1 MESQHSTFAH
11 TTQTMR
17 LQGPLEWP
25 VPPFAPRMPWADDD
39 GPMMVCIETPR
50 GYEVDGQMLGFDV
63 MLQSLIFRFDE
74 LGRSLRVDF
83 RRMRR
88 ITLRQPL
95 ADETAR
101 QTFAGHLR
109 KFRVA
114 LTGGGVIT
122 GRTAGHVETRAGLY
136 LFTPDDDEFT
146 LYRAFVPTAAYTR
159 CVLGPSVEEDAAL
172 RWIAR
177 PRDLADALDAGS
189 LRRKVLAIGEAI
201 HDLGLVSARQLAVAL
216 SRQTVQQRVPLG
228 EMLVAEG
235 LLSRA
240 DLRTALGHKMGYPL
254 VDLRQFDLDTP
265 ALRCVPLDV
274 AFDCNALPLLLRGR
288 QLVVAVDNLA
298 RVAQLGSLPQ
308 TVGLKIVPVLARRQH
323 IEVALVRAY
332 REFGAHV
339 WSEPQ
344 RAWKHTAPMPA

>member
-1 MESQHSTFAH
+1 
-11 TTQTMR
+11 MR

-25 VPPFAPRMPWADDD
+25 VPPFAPRMPWSDDD
-39 GPMMVCIETPR
+39 APMPVTIETPR

-74 LGRSLRVDF
+74 DGRSLRVDF
-83 RRMRR
+83 RRLRR
-88 ITLRQPL
+88 VTLRQPL
-95 ADETAR
+95 VDATAR
-101 QTFAGHLR
+101 QTFASHLR

-114 LTGGGVIT
+114 LTGGGAIT

-136 LFTPDDDEFT
+136 LFTPDENEYT
-146 LYRAFVPTAAYTR
+146 LHRAFVPTASYTR
-159 CVLGPSVEEDAAL
+159 CVLGPSVEEEAAL
-172 RWIAR
+172 RWIGR
-177 PRDLADALDAGS
+177 PRDLADALDAGT

-216 SRQTVQQRVPLG
+216 TRQVAHQRVPLG
-228 EMLVAEG
+228 ELLVTEG

-254 VDLRQFDLDTP
+254 VDLRHFDLEAA

-274 AFDCNALPLLLRGR
+274 AFECNALPLLLHGR

-298 RVAQLGSLPQ
+298 RVAQLGALPA

-323 IEVALVRAY
+323 IAAALVRAH
-332 REFGAHV
+332 REFGSRV
-339 WSEPQ
+339 WNETQ